1 MSKVSI
7 ILALIILTAYL
18 VYVVGKFGWKKS
30 ISHSFY
36 ETGWL
41 FQSTL
46 MAVAILTIIG
56 TQRDWFVYS
65 GVLLQGVGVF
75 PDFKDKREAVLHSI
89 CAYGSGIT
97 ALIGVFVEFSIVLP
111 FLVALL
117 VVLARLF
124 VKKNTTY
131 WVEIVAFYLILMIL
145 AYFV

>member
-46 MAVAILTIIG
+46 MAVAILTILG
-56 TQRDWFVYS
+56 TQSDWFVYS

-89 CAYGSGIT
+89 CAYGSGLFS
-97 ALIGVFVEFSIVLP
+97 LIGIYIYYNQTLAIGIAI
-111 FLVALL
+111 LTL
-117 VVLARLF
+117 LARLF
-124 VKKNTTY
+124 VKQNTVY
-131 WVEIVAFYLILMIL
+131 WVEVVLFFSVLLTLTIYV
-145 AYFV
+145 

>member
-46 MAVAILTIIG
+46 MAVAILTILG
-56 TQRDWFVYS
+56 TQSDWFVYS

-111 FLVALL
+111 FIVALM
-117 VVLARLF
+117 VVLSRLF